1 MEKKR
6 IEIRVIRPLYN
17 IVVDV
22 CRKRNISINRFIL
35 RALIEKLIRDRDIK
49 ELK

>member
-1 MEKKR
+1 MNKKR
-6 IEIRVIRPLYN
+6 VEIRITSALYN
-17 IVVDV
+17 IIVDV

>member
-6 IEIRVIRPLYN
+6 VEIRIPRPLHN
-17 IVVDV
+17 IIVEV
-22 CRKRNISINRFIL
+22 CAKRNISINRLIL